1 MRSGDYFSYCPLPK
15 TPPLLSA
22 IEVIHPLSL
31 RWLIQRSIP
40 PSASRVH
47 LFMLIFLHWMHN
59 TLFTIAAA
67 YFSSAARP
75 LKKGMRN
82 LQP

>member
-1 MRSGDYFSYCPLPK
+1 
-15 TPPLLSA
+15 
-22 IEVIHPLSL
+22 
-31 RWLIQRSIP
+31 
-40 PSASRVH
+40 
-47 LFMLIFLHWMHN
+47 MLIFLHWMHN

-75 LKKGMRN
+75 FSNGMRN

>member
-1 MRSGDYFSYCPLPK
+1 
-15 TPPLLSA
+15 
-22 IEVIHPLSL
+22 
-31 RWLIQRSIP
+31 
-40 PSASRVH
+40 
-47 LFMLIFLHWMHN
+47 MLIFLHLMHN

-75 LKKGMRN
+75 FSNGMRN